1 MRNNRK
7 VVIDQ
12 LDMKNKEHTDDK
24 ATKSPSKL
32 RRFLYGLSWT
42 IIFPIVIAV
51 PAFIAM
57 LMVLGLILTST
68 INKNAELSGA
78 INTDGI
84 FYFELYILAS
94 VALLVVILYL
104 VKWLLRTRKRLF
116 FRSGAKVLGVY
127 IWVGILATGL
137 TMALITKNPDAI
149 KPPVEQ
155 DAHLMQVVAAV
166 GGDPAKLKDV
176 SVKYVADYK
185 DGFKNQAGEY
195 GSFDDSKGNFS
206 YGVMTI
212 KQGLSP
218 EEEKV
223 VVAHEYIHHVWESQL
238 DPTTL
243 HDLTSQLMTLYGKD
257 EWFKT
262 RVATYSDT
270 NMLLPTELF
279 AFYCTESSDQ
289 YLTQYVIDQCNT
301 YIKRDALRFI
311 R

>member
-1 MRNNRK
+1 MT
-7 VVIDQ
+7 
-12 LDMKNKEHTDDK
+12 NKELEENK
-24 ATKSPSKL
+24 AAKKPSKL
-32 RRFLYGLSWT
+32 RRFLYGLSWS
-42 IIFPIVIAV
+42 IIFPIIIAV
-51 PAFIAM
+51 PSFIVM
-57 LMVLGLILTST
+57 MVILSQILTSSVKNQDFSNT
-68 INKNAELSGA
+68 IAA
-78 INTDGI
+78 DGI
-84 FYFELYILAS
+84 FYLELYFFVFVTVL
-94 VALLVVILYL
+94 VAVLFLI
-104 VKWLLRTRKRLF
+104 KWLLRSRKRLF

-127 IWVGILATGL
+127 IWVGIFATGL

-149 KPPVEQ
+149 KPPVAQ
-155 DAHLMQVVAAV
+155 DTHLMQIVATI
-166 GGDPAKLKDV
+166 GGDTAKLKDV

-195 GSFDDSKGNFS
+195 MPYDDSKGNFS

-212 KQGLSP
+212 KQGLGA

-223 VVAHEYIHHVWESQL
+223 VVAHEYLHHVWESQL
-238 DPTTL
+238 DQTTL

-257 EWFKT
+257 DWFKT

-289 YLTQYVIDQCNT
+289 YLTPYVINECSKHINRNT
-301 YIKRDALRFI
+301 LRFI